1 MPYDLLLKGGTVVLP
16 FHGTVRCDIGV
27 RAGKTVALQADIA
40 VSEASEVVDARGKYV
55 FPGAV
60 DSHYHVGI
68 YRPHSEDA
76 ESESR
81 SALVGGVS
89 TVISYWRTGLYELER
104 IGKRYALVTM
114 CIGGGQGIAAI
125 FERA

>member
-1 MPYDLLLKGGTVVLP
+1 MKYDLLIKGGSAVMP
-16 FHGTVRCDIGV
+16 FHGTVNCDIGV
-27 RAGKTVALQADIA
+27 RDGKIAAIADAIA
-40 VSEASEVVDARGKYV
+40 SSDANEVLDARGKHV

-60 DSHYHVGI
+60 DSHFHVGI

-89 TVISYWRTGLYELER
+89 TIISYFRTGHHYLT
-104 IGKRYALVTM
+104 LVPGFLTNK
-114 CIGGGQGIAAI
+114 A
-125 FERA
+125 EW

>member
-1 MPYDLLLKGGTVVLP
+1 
-16 FHGTVRCDIGV
+16 
-27 RAGKTVALQADIA
+27 
-40 VSEASEVVDARGKYV
+40 
-55 FPGAV
+55 V

-89 TVISYWRTGLYELER
+89 TVISYWRTGHHYLNKTGLGLR
-104 IGKRYALVTM
+104 TN
-114 CIGGGQGIAAI
+114 
-125 FERA
+125 

>member
-1 MPYDLLLKGGTVVLP
+1 MKYELLIKGGMAVMP

-27 RAGKTVALQADIA
+27 RGGKTVAIADEIA
-40 VSEASEVVDARGKYV
+40 TSEASQVVDARGRYV

-89 TVISYWRTGLYELER
+89 TVISYWRTGHHYLNKTGLGLR
-104 IGKRYALVTM
+104 TN
-114 CIGGGQGIAAI
+114 
-125 FERA
+125 